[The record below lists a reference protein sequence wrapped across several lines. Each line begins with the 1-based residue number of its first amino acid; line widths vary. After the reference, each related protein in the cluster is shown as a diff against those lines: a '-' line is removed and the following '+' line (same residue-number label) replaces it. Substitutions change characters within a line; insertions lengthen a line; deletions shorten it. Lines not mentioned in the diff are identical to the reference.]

1 MSVTDAI
8 IVAVLAVSTA
18 VAFVKGFFV
27 EVFSL
32 AGIVVGLMAAAA
44 GYGRLALTLSHWLG
58 WSGLLRETGAAELL
72 AFLLIVFGVMLGA
85 GLVGRILRGAA
96 RQVGLGWMD
105 RLLGALFGLL
115 KGCAVVTLVLL
126 AIAAFLPGT
135 ACLQNSR
142 LAPMFL
148 MAARGG
154 SHLTPAEF
162 GERVRQGVDKLR
174 EAQPDWWKFSGS
186 LEKRGE
192 SNKYAG

>member
-1 MSVTDAI
+1 MTAADWI
-8 IVAVLAVSTA
+8 IVAVLAGSTA
-18 VAFVKGFFV
+18 IAFAKGFFV

-44 GYGRLALTLSHWLG
+44 GYGKLAPALSRWLS
-58 WSGLLRETGAAELL
+58 WSGLLRETEVSNLL

-115 KGCAVVTLVLL
+115 KGCAAVTLVLL

-142 LAPMFL
+142 LAPVFL
-148 MAARGG
+148 MAAQGG
-154 SHLTPAEF
+154 SNLTPAEF
-162 GERVRQGVDKLR
+162 GRRVRQGVDRLR
-174 EAQPDWWKFSGS
+174 ETQADWWKPGGIS
-186 LEKRGE
+186 EKRGE
-192 SNKYAG
+192 QYNYAG

>member
-1 MSVTDAI
+1 MSAADWI
-8 IVAVLAVSTA
+8 IVAVLAGSTA
-18 VAFVKGFFV
+18 IAFAKGFFV
-27 EVFSL
+27 EIFSL

-44 GYGRLALTLSHWLG
+44 EYGKLAPALSRWLG
-58 WSGLLRETGAAELL
+58 WTGLLRETEVANLL

-96 RQVGLGWMD
+96 RKVGLGWMD

-115 KGCAVVTLVLL
+115 KGCAAVTLVLL

-142 LAPMFL
+142 LAPVFL
-148 MAARGG
+148 MAAQGG

-162 GERVRQGVDKLR
+162 GQRVRQGVDRLR
-174 EAQPDWWKFSGS
+174 ETQPDWWKTGGTS
-186 LEKRGE
+186 EKRGE
-192 SNKYAG
+192 QYNYAG